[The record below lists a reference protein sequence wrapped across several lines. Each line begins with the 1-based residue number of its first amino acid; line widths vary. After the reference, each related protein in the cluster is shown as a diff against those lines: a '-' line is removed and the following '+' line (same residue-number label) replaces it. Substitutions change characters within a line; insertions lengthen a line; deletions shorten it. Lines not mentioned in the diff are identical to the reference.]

1 MDTILSQ
8 IKEVVGKADKLAK
21 DKMLDALENLLV
33 ELRDPM
39 DVLYTTYGAVC
50 YIKALQVR
58 PILM

>member
-1 MDTILSQ
+1 MDSILSQ

-21 DKMLDALENLLV
+21 DKMLDAVENLLV

-39 DVLYTTYGAVC
+39 DVLYTAYGAVC